1 MNEKEFVYQI
11 RQALNEAAAGIDYR
25 TAYRLEQ
32 ARAAVLARYRE
43 TSTAPAWAPALQ
55 AASGRSSDSGSR
67 LGWFGSFGV
76 ATPVVAL
83 IVGFIAIYQWQQPLA
98 PERMSDLAAMDF
110 AVLMDQT
117 PIRAY
122 ADKGFGLLLRGET
135 EDL

>member
-1 MNEKEFVYQI
+1 MNEKEFGYQI
-11 RQALNEAAAGIDYR
+11 RQALNEAAAGIDYK

-32 ARAAVLARYRE
+32 ARAAVLARYGE

-55 AASGRSSDSGSR
+55 AAGGRSSDSGSR
-67 LGWFGSFGV
+67 LGWFGV